1 MAAVGLIVLA
11 GAVVF
16 GSMTAFLAWGQAGTP
31 AAPGTAG
38 TSYNTAGS
46 FGITGLP
53 TLHITAATAPTIV
66 SDALNQNRGVIL
78 LAYVAGAADDDDM
91 LASFNAVQAKYASQ
105 ASFFSFEAADVSQ
118 LGNML
123 DQLHVNSP
131 PILAVIRGDGTVYQI
146 YTGWIGEQ
154 VMDQVVANALRL

>member
-16 GSMTAFLAWGQAGTP
+16 GSMTAFMAWGQATTP

-38 TSYNTAGS
+38 TSYNAAGS
-46 FGITGLP
+46 FGVTGLP
-53 TLHITAATAPTIV
+53 TLTITAATAPTIV
-66 SDALNQNRGVIL
+66 AGSLKQNRGVIL

-91 LASFNAVQAKYASQ
+91 LASFNAVKAKYAAQ
-105 ASFFSFEAADVSQ
+105 GSFFSFEAADVSQ

-123 DQLHVNSP
+123 DQLHVSAP
-131 PILAVIRGDGTVYQI
+131 PILAVIRGDGTVYQL

>member
-16 GSMTAFLAWGQAGTP
+16 GSMTAFMALGQAGVP

-38 TSYNTAGS
+38 VSYNAAGS
-46 FGITGLP
+46 FGTTGLP
-53 TLHITAATAPTIV
+53 TLSITTATAPTIV
-66 SDALNQNRGVIL
+66 SDSLKQNRGVIL

-91 LASFNAVQAKYASQ
+91 LASFNAIKAKYAAQ
-105 ASFFSFEAADVSQ
+105 ASFFSFEAADISQ

-123 DQLHVNSP
+123 DQLHVSAP